1 MKQSD
6 YDTSVLHGQ
15 KNTMK
20 NTVKGCDGFDEVQL
34 TDGDTDIHSQKNGE
48 KQAIHEVMPH
58 QNETL
63 FSGVKVGVRTDMQQL
78 LTSFVIAFSF
88 GILTRMEHD
97 VKIRYKTDGEDIN
110 MYYDGTHLTNNYDN

>member
-48 KQAIHEVMPH
+48 K
-58 QNETL
+58 
-63 FSGVKVGVRTDMQQL
+63 
-78 LTSFVIAFSF
+78 
-88 GILTRMEHD
+88 
-97 VKIRYKTDGEDIN
+97 
-110 MYYDGTHLTNNYDN
+110 